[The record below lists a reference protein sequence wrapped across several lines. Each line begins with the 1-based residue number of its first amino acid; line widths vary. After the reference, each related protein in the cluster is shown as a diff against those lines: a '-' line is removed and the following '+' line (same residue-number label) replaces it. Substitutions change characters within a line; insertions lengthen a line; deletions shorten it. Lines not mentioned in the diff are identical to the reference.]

1 MYCLRNVKSKL
12 KKKKKKKKEMVSE
25 KIGDIL
31 CHFENDQKK
40 KNNLSNIKKKSGEFW
55 SIFHG
60 LLRCRHFI
68 CTEMFVEGL
77 QLLRTRDNQA
87 APGPGDAYKC
97 ASACPW
103 G

>member
-1 MYCLRNVKSKL
+1 MHVSIFRIFLLVF
-12 KKKKKKKKEMVSE
+12 KKFLLLFFSYA
-25 KIGDIL
+25 
-31 CHFENDQKK
+31 K
-40 KNNLSNIKKKSGEFW
+40 KNSHFNKQKKSGEFW

>member
-1 MYCLRNVKSKL
+1 MHILISNHFWNFIKKSTIFL
-12 KKKKKKKKEMVSE
+12 STEMR
-25 KIGDIL
+25 IQYF
-31 CHFENDQKK
+31 FEQ
-40 KNNLSNIKKKSGEFW
+40 KKSGEFW

>member
-1 MYCLRNVKSKL
+1 MHILIFNHFWNFIKKSTIFFL
-12 KKKKKKKKEMVSE
+12 STEMR
-25 KIGDIL
+25 IQYF
-31 CHFENDQKK
+31 FEQ
-40 KNNLSNIKKKSGEFW
+40 KKSGEFW

>member
-12 KKKKKKKKEMVSE
+12 KKKERKKEMVSE

-40 KNNLSNIKKKSGEFW
+40 KKSFKHKKKSGEFW